1 MPTAQKEATVRE
13 VSDELAGAKGV
24 LLADFS
30 GMDVETA
37 TALRATLREK
47 GVRYRVVKNTLFKL
61 VCEQRG
67 LQPLAPYLEGPT
79 AVAYSA
85 DSEVEPARVLV
96 EFAKKHA
103 RPVVK
108 AGIIGERLYTREE
121 ILVVAA
127 LPGRQELLAQ
137 VLGTIVAPLSEFLG
151 CVNALLAS
159 PAQLAGEL
167 EKQKQG

>member
-1 MPTAQKEATVRE
+1 MPTAQKEAKVRE
-13 VSDELAGAKGV
+13 MNDELTGAKGV
-24 LLADFS
+24 LLADFT
-30 GMDVETA
+30 GMDVATV

-47 GVRYRVVKNTLFKL
+47 GVSYRVVKNTLLKR

-67 LQPLAPYLEGPT
+67 LTSLVPYLEGPI
-79 AVAYSA
+79 AVAYSTE
-85 DSEVEPARVLV
+85 SEVEPARVMV
-96 EFAKKHA
+96 EFAKKHE
-103 RPVVK
+103 RPAVK

-121 ILVVAA
+121 ILAVAA

-137 VLGTIVAPLSEFLG
+137 VLGTIVAPLSQFLG
-151 CVNALLAS
+151 CVNALLAA

>member
-1 MPTAQKEATVRE
+1 MPTAQKEAKIRE
-13 VSDELAGAKGV
+13 MNDELTGAKGV
-24 LLADFS
+24 LLADFT
-30 GMDVETA
+30 GMDVATV

-47 GVRYRVVKNTLFKL
+47 GVSYRVVKNTLLKR

-67 LQPLAPYLEGPT
+67 LTPLVPYLEGPI
-79 AVAYSA
+79 AVAYSTE
-85 DSEVEPARVLV
+85 SEVEPARIMV
-96 EFAKKHA
+96 EFAKKHE
-103 RPVVK
+103 RPAVK

-121 ILVVAA
+121 ILAVAA

-137 VLGTIVAPLSEFLG
+137 VLGTIVAPLSQFLG
-151 CVNALLAS
+151 CVNALLAA